1 MNKAGKNWKGFA
13 LTYFDNRAAEICHV
27 LSDIEKQ
34 TVQLKA
40 KLSKEEDASKAL
52 GLKLND
58 VRVEFAC
65 TVSELVDA
73 NLAAKSLQ
81 VQNGNLQNELARI
94 NHEREM
100 QTVRS
105 RREIQTLKQDLEAQ
119 QTRAKAAE
127 ERLEVEMQRTKAAED
142 TVNMV
147 LDAALSYTKEDED
160 DAEESSPSEEEEDI
174 ADDASNS
181 TYGTMDETVITAY
194 EDDPTVALL
203 PKVAYDNRT
212 STKYS
217 FTEDEVFHFKKSH
230 LKLSNKPSKLG
241 HKTRVDKET
250 PTKCKMSENM
260 LLQLLTPL
268 SN

>member
-1 MNKAGKNWKGFA
+1 M
-13 LTYFDNRAAEICHV
+13 
-27 LSDIEKQ
+27 
-34 TVQLKA
+34 
-40 KLSKEEDASKAL
+40 SKEEDASKAL
-52 GLKLND
+52 GLQLND
-58 VRVEFAC
+58 VRVECAC

-73 NLAAKSLQ
+73 TLAAKSLQ
-81 VQNGNLQNELARI
+81 AQNVNLQNELASI

-100 QTVRS
+100 QTDRS

-119 QTRAKAAE
+119 HTRAEAAK
-127 ERLEVEMQRTKAAED
+127 ERLEVEKQRTKAAED
-142 TVNMV
+142 TANMV

-160 DAEESSPSEEEEDI
+160 DAEEASPSGEEEDT
-174 ADDASNS
+174 ADDVSNS
-181 TYGTMDETVITAY
+181 TFDTMDETVITAY
-194 EDDPTVALL
+194 EEDPTVALL

-230 LKLSNKPSKLG
+230 FKTSNKPSKLG
-241 HKTRVDKET
+241 HKTLVDKET
-250 PTKCKMSENM
+250 PKKCTMSENM

>member
-1 MNKAGKNWKGFA
+1 M
-13 LTYFDNRAAEICHV
+13 
-27 LSDIEKQ
+27 
-34 TVQLKA
+34 
-40 KLSKEEDASKAL
+40 SKEEDASKAL
-52 GLKLND
+52 GLQLND
-58 VRVEFAC
+58 VRVECAC
-65 TVSELVDA
+65 TVSEQLVDA
-73 NLAAKSLQ
+73 TLAAKSLQ
-81 VQNGNLQNELARI
+81 AQNVNLQNELASI

-100 QTVRS
+100 QTDRS

-119 QTRAKAAE
+119 HTRAEAAK
-127 ERLEVEMQRTKAAED
+127 ERLEVEKQRTKAAED

-160 DAEESSPSEEEEDI
+160 NAEEEEDT

-181 TYGTMDETVITAY
+181 TYDTMDETVITAY
-194 EDDPTVALL
+194 EEDPTVALL

-230 LKLSNKPSKLG
+230 FKTSNKPSKLG
-241 HKTRVDKET
+241 HKTLVDKET
-250 PTKCKMSENM
+250 PKKCTMSENM